1 MHASLRCLQRQVP
14 LRALTCSFL
23 LLVGGLPSVT
33 VAAKPGEWQV
43 LFDGSDLS
51 AWKPYGKPDDA
62 PIAWVIESGALA
74 WRKDCGNLATKEL
87 FGDFE
92 LELEWKISPAGNSGV
107 MFGVDD
113 SGEKPWHTGPE
124 VQLLDDMKARDGKNP
139 LTRAGALYSLYPP
152 TKSAAK
158 PIGEWNKLRLRV
170 QSGRVEGWLNGEA
183 IFDVR
188 MTSADWHERVAKSK
202 FGPFPR
208 FGKVTPGRI
217 VLQDHLR
224 PVWFRAIRIRRS

>member
-1 MHASLRCLQRQVP
+1 MHPILPCLHRLLPRSAV
-14 LRALTCSFL
+14 ACSL
-23 LLVGGLPSVT
+23 LLLLGGLPRAT
-33 VAAKPGEWQV
+33 AAAERGEWQV

-62 PIAWVIESGALA
+62 PIAWVVESGTLA
-74 WRKDCGNLATKEL
+74 WRKDCGSLVSKEL

-92 LELEWKISPAGNSGV
+92 LELEWKLSPAGNSGV

-124 VQLLDDMKARDGKNP
+124 VQLLDDIRARDGKNP

-152 TKSAAK
+152 AHSAAK
-158 PIGEWNKLRLRV
+158 PVGEWNKMRLRV
-170 QSGRVEGWLNGEA
+170 QAARVQGWLNEEA

-188 MTSADWHERVAKSK
+188 MASADWNERVAKSK

-208 FGKVTPGRI
+208 FGKVTSGRI
-217 VLQDHLR
+217 LLQDHLKA
-224 PVWFRAIRIRRS
+224 VWFRAIRIRRV